1 MDTSGGGPYTDI
13 QESGIRHLPP
23 SIPEKCDYQKN
34 YQQIWMIFCW
44 QSANMTIHKLITFK
58 SVTCDKG
65 ETGTWIRDKTTS
77 IVIWNII
84 NFKGNLFKWMLCL
97 FWT

>member
-34 YQQIWMIFCW
+34 YQQISMILYW
-44 QSANMTIHKLITFK
+44 Q
-58 SVTCDKG
+58 
-65 ETGTWIRDKTTS
+65 WRDRD
-77 IVIWNII
+77 
-84 NFKGNLFKWMLCL
+84 MDMR
-97 FWT
+97 